1 MAFFK
6 KNKFDFDRE
15 LHRARKIT
23 QDTAKQV
30 QHKVVHKMPSKWLP
44 QWIWAFAFVIILGFF
59 FVLGIFAAW
68 ASVMSIPSINSFENR
83 KVAES
88 TKIYDRTGNVVLYD
102 VHGAVRRTAVPLS
115 EISPFIQHATVSI
128 EDATFYQNSGFRP
141 LAFLRAAVA
150 NITSH
155 GYSQGGSTITQQVV
169 KNALLTQDK
178 TIIRKVEEIILALR
192 LARVYTKDQ
201 ILETYLNENGY
212 GGTIYGVQEA
222 SQYFFGVDAK
232 DVDLAQAAY
241 LAALPQAPTHLSP
254 YGPNKKELD
263 ARKNLVLQR
272 MKDLGYIKNDD
283 YAQAVAEQV
292 KFRDETEAGIKA
304 PHFVFFIR
312 DYLESKYGS
321 DAVENGGLKVITTL
335 DYSLQQD
342 AEASVA
348 KYADGMQK
356 NFNASNEGV
365 VAVDPKTGQILA
377 MVGSRDYFNED
388 IDGAVNV
395 TTSTRQP
402 GSSFKPFVYATA
414 LEKGYTP
421 DTVVFDLQTQFSTSC
436 SPTDTASDTPPCYSP
451 GNFDGTFKGPMTFR
465 DALAQS
471 ENVPAVKVL
480 YLAGVKDSIKTATDL
495 GISTLSDAAHYG
507 LTLVLGGGEVKLLEM
522 TGAYAVFAND
532 GVKNPPVGILRVEDK
547 SGNVLEQYQQNATQV
562 LDPQIANQINDML
575 SDNVARIPEFG
586 ADSPLYFKG
595 YDVADKTGTTNDFRD
610 VWIIGYTPS
619 ISVGAWAGNNN
630 NTPMAKKIAA
640 FIIAPMWHDF
650 MAKALTKYS
659 SQTDAFTSPSPDPD
673 LDTLP
678 PVLRGNWNTDPSKG
692 THDILWW
699 VNKDNPRSGQGGNP
713 GDSQFAYWD
722 YPVQLWAQSNGT
734 FTGLTG
740 QDTAASSTPGT
751 GGGVPTATGL
761 TITSPSQ
768 GTTISWGPA
777 FTASVSYP
785 TTMQISQVTY
795 FINGSLVGVSTQ
807 APFTALLNP
816 QGHGVEN
823 LRAVAQ
829 TQNGNIE
836 ANSTFTVQ

>member
-1 MAFFK
+1 MAWFK
-6 KNKFDFDRE
+6 KDKFDFERE
-15 LHRARKIT
+15 LHRAKKIT
-23 QDTAKQV
+23 QNTASRV
-30 QHKVVHKMPSKWLP
+30 EHGVVRKMPISRWLP
-44 QWIWAFAFVIILGFF
+44 QWLLAFVLVIILGFF

-68 ASVMSIPSINSFENR
+68 ASVIAIPSINSFENR

-102 VHGAVRRTAVPLS
+102 VHGAVRRTEVPLA
-115 EISPFIQHATVSI
+115 EISPYVQHATVSI
-128 EDATFYQNSGFRP
+128 EDSTFYQNSGFRP
-141 LAFLRAAVA
+141 LAFLRAVVA
-150 NITSH
+150 NVTSH

-178 TIIRKVEEIILALR
+178 TIVRKVEEIILALR

-263 ARKNLVLQR
+263 ARKNLILSR
-272 MKDLGYIKNDD
+272 MKDLGYITPDE
-283 YAQAVAEQV
+283 YTQAVAEQV
-292 KFRDETEAGIKA
+292 QFRDETEAGIKA

-335 DYSLQQD
+335 DYGLQQD

-356 NFNASNEGV
+356 NFNASNEGL

-377 MVGSRDYFNED
+377 MVGSRDYFNQD

-395 TTSTRQP
+395 TTSDRQP

-414 LEKGYTP
+414 LEKGFTP
-421 DTVVFDLQTQFSTSC
+421 ETVVFDLQTQFSTSC

-465 DALAQS
+465 NALATS

-507 LTLVLGGGEVKLLEM
+507 LTLVLGGGEVKLLQM
-522 TGAYAVFAND
+522 TGAYSVFAND
-532 GVKNPPVGILRVEDK
+532 GVKNPPVGILRVDDK
-547 SGNVLEQYQQNATQV
+547 SGNVLEQYQQEASQV
-562 LDPQIANQINDML
+562 LDPQIARQINDML
-575 SDNVARIPEFG
+575 SDNVARTPEFG
-586 ADSPLYFKG
+586 ADSPLYFPG

-610 VWIIGYTPS
+610 VWVIGYTPS
-619 ISVGAWAGNNN
+619 IAVGAWAGNNN
-630 NTPMAKKIAA
+630 NSPMAKKIAA

-650 MAKALTKYS
+650 VSKALTKYS
-659 SQTDAFTSPSPDPD
+659 SQSDAFPTPAPDPD
-673 LDTLP
+673 LDALP
-678 PVLRGNWNTDPSKG
+678 PVLKGNWNSDPAKG
-692 THDILWW
+692 VHDILWW
-699 VNKDNPRSGQGGNP
+699 INKDNPRSGSGGNP
-713 GDSQFAYWD
+713 SDSQYAYWD
-722 YPVQLWAQSNGT
+722 YPVQLWAQSNGS
-734 FTGLTG
+734 FTGITG
-740 QDTAASSTPGT
+740 PATAI
-751 GGGVPTATGL
+751 GGGGTPAPSGF
-761 TITSPSQ
+761 TITSPTQ
-768 GTTISWGPA
+768 GSTVSWGPA

-785 TTMQISQVTY
+785 SSMQISQVSY
-795 FINGSLVGVSTQ
+795 FLNNSIAAVSTQ

-816 QGHGVEN
+816 LGHGVET

-829 TQNGNIE
+829 TQNGNVE
-836 ANSTFTVQ
+836 TETTFTVQ